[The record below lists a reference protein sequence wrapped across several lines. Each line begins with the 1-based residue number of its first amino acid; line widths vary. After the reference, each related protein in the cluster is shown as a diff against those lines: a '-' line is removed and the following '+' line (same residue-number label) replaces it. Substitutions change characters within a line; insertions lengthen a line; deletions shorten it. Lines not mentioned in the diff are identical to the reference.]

1 MKKLKE
7 KLKRKEN
14 IIKLI
19 LIINVILM
27 AINITKLIIE
37 KITESSN
44 LIYVSWVLITVL
56 VVLNIL
62 LIIKTNQNNY
72 KRNFILMICLI
83 ILNFVIPVSNNQTY
97 QQYKRFEEDSQGRTY
112 EELSADGGVYRV
124 EHYSDIYGI
133 DIFQL
138 NHKPSKDVED
148 VN

>member
-1 MKKLKE
+1 MIKEVKE
-7 KLKRKEN
+7 KLKRN

-37 KITESSN
+37 RITESSN

-72 KRNFILMICLI
+72 RRNFILMTCLI
-83 ILNFVIPVSNNQTY
+83 ILNFVIPVSYHVTY
-97 QQYKRFEEDSQGRTY
+97 QKYKEDVESSNGTVIGVLR
-112 EELSADGGVYRV
+112 ADGGVYMI

-133 DIFQL
+133 DIFKV
-138 NHKPSKDVED
+138 NHKPSKNVED